1 MAPKAEGETTVAPT
15 PVKEEKKSA
24 AGTENLPVIILFHKN
39 AFV

>member
-24 AGTENLPVIILFHKN
+24 AGTKSLSAFISFYKC

>member
-24 AGTENLPVIILFHKN
+24 AGIEYLLVCFYFIL
-39 AFV
+39 